1 MDTREDLERKL
12 LVELQRVVG
21 PAVGTEFYVFT
32 ELSDERLAW
41 GLERL
46 RKLPDG
52 IGFEE
57 MLRRVQ
63 QVAPE

>member
-1 MDTREDLERKL
+1 MDSRTELEQKL

-21 PAVGTEFYVFT
+21 PQVGTEFYVFT

-46 RKLPDG
+46 RTLPDG

-57 MLRRVQ
+57 MLRQVQ
-63 QVAPE
+63 QVPPE